1 MYNVPLEV
9 VLLKIRRRIQIL
21 REEEEEDCEENQELS
36 VKRVCRPQRL
46 KCSGIQVFSS
56 NLDRDED
63 IGTESGSQLK
73 VLSNCDFELTFTTKQ

>member
-1 MYNVPLEV
+1 MYNVQCTM
-9 VLLKIRRRIQIL
+9 LLIRRRIQTFG
-21 REEEEEDCEENQELS
+21 EEEDYEENQELS

-46 KCSGIQVFSS
+46 KCSGIQVLSS

-63 IGTESGSQLK
+63 IGTEPGSQLK

>member
-21 REEEEEDCEENQELS
+21 REEEDYEENQELS
-36 VKRVCRPQRL
+36 VKRVCQPQRL
-46 KCSGIQVFSS
+46 KCSGIQVFSN

-63 IGTESGSQLK
+63 IGTEPGSQQRVQIEIL
-73 VLSNCDFELTFTTKQ
+73 N

>member
-36 VKRVCRPQRL
+36 VKRVCWPQRL
-46 KCSGIQVFSS
+46 KCSGIQVFSN

-63 IGTESGSQLK
+63 IGTEPGS
-73 VLSNCDFELTFTTKQ
+73 

>member
-9 VLLKIRRRIQIL
+9 VMLLIRRRIQTL
-21 REEEEEDCEENQELS
+21 REEEDCEENQELS

-46 KCSGIQVFSS
+46 KCSGIQVLSS

-63 IGTESGSQLK
+63 IGTEPGSQLK

>member
-9 VLLKIRRRIQIL
+9 VLLLIRRRIQTL
-21 REEEEEDCEENQELS
+21 REEEDYEENQELS

-63 IGTESGSQLK
+63 IGTEPGSQLK
-73 VLSNCDFELTFTTKQ
+73 VLSNCDFELTFTTMQ

>member
-46 KCSGIQVFSS
+46 KCSGIQVLSS

-63 IGTESGSQLK
+63 IGTEPGSQLK
-73 VLSNCDFELTFTTKQ
+73 VLSN

>member
-63 IGTESGSQLK
+63 IGTEPGSQQK
-73 VLSNCDFELTFTTKQ
+73 VLSN